1 MKRRQKVRDRRSDT
15 RTVMGSGNYGTTVD
29 RRMKNPSAS
38 LEATTKKLGFR
49 LAFDA
54 VPVKEEHETH
64 H

>member
-1 MKRRQKVRDRRSDT
+1 
-15 RTVMGSGNYGTTVD
+15 MGSGNYGTTVD